1 MPIRVLPPNLVDQ
14 IAAGE
19 VIERAASVVKE
30 LYENA
35 LDAGAHRIEIDI
47 ERAGLGLIRVR
58 DDGSG
63 LGPEEMPL
71 ALERHATSKIA
82 TLDDLESIASFG
94 FRGEALPSI
103 ASVARLRMVSRST
116 GHEQAWE
123 LSVEGGVRS
132 ALKPAAH
139 PVGTSIEVRD
149 LFYNV
154 PARRK
159 FVRSPSTEFGHI
171 LRQVERLALGGQA
184 IAVRLRHN
192 GREILNLPGAEQPQA
207 IEQRLDRLL
216 GAEFRAHALRIDSE
230 SGPVRLSGW
239 LGLPTAARAQPD
251 MQFWFVN
258 SRAVRDRMLGNA
270 VRLGFRDVLYQGR
283 HPSYV
288 LYLTIDPRQIDVN
301 AHPAKLELRFR
312 DSRAV
317 HEAVFRSV
325 EAALAS
331 TRPAADQPAATW
343 IEADRSSSAPSASPG
358 FGFQFAS
365 GGAHGVS
372 YARSSFAAVQA
383 LSVNEA
389 ESDTRPLGVPIAQL
403 HGLYILAQNRDGLIV
418 IDTHAAHERV
428 LYEQLK
434 SQYEAESPAAQ
445 RLLEPLRV
453 AAAEHEIDALLA
465 EQAEIERLG
474 FELQRESE
482 EQLLVRRVP
491 ALLARADAAGLLA
504 QLARELAG
512 GESAPHLDGSAH
524 RILGSIAC
532 RAAIRGQRSLSL
544 AEMDALLRQMEET
557 DRASQCNHGRPT
569 WMRLT
574 LREIDQLFLRG
585 R

>member
-1 MPIRVLPPNLVDQ
+1 
-14 IAAGE
+14 
-19 VIERAASVVKE
+19 
-30 LYENA
+30 
-35 LDAGAHRIEIDI
+35 
-47 ERAGLGLIRVR
+47 
-58 DDGSG
+58 
-63 LGPEEMPL
+63 
-71 ALERHATSKIA
+71 
-82 TLDDLESIASFG
+82 
-94 FRGEALPSI
+94 
-103 ASVARLRMVSRST
+103 
-116 GHEQAWE
+116 
-123 LSVEGGVRS
+123 
-132 ALKPAAH
+132 
-139 PVGTSIEVRD
+139 
-149 LFYNV
+149 
-154 PARRK
+154 
-159 FVRSPSTEFGHI
+159 
-171 LRQVERLALGGQA
+171 
-184 IAVRLRHN
+184 
-192 GREILNLPGAEQPQA
+192 
-207 IEQRLDRLL
+207 
-216 GAEFRAHALRIDSE
+216 
-230 SGPVRLSGW
+230 
-239 LGLPTAARAQPD
+239 
-251 MQFWFVN
+251 
-258 SRAVRDRMLGNA
+258 VRDRLLGNA

-317 HEAVFRSV
+317 HEAVFRSI

-365 GGAHGVS
+365 GAAHGVS

-465 EQAEIERLG
+465 EQTEIERLG